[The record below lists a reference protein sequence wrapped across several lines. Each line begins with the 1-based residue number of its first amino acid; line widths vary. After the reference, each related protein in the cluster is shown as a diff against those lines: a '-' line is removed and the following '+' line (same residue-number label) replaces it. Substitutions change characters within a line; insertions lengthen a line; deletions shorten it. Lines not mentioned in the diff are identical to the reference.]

1 MNIFCMA
8 LFENALPMKKAL
20 SAGLVILMT
29 TQTGAFSF
37 SKSNFYA
44 ERKGS
49 TPSICSKMP
58 IALII
63 LNKDSRVLILYPRNF
78 PRRFP
83 RSPPL
88 FPLSP
93 ASFRTGRGEKLGRGS
108 FVCNSAASSK
118 MGDAVFGFV
127 GLTVAEI
134 CRGMSPGLYTLH
146 YFDLKPLFSST

>member
-1 MNIFCMA
+1 MSS
-8 LFENALPMKKAL
+8 KAITIK
-20 SAGLVILMT
+20 AGKRIELQLQAKNTSISNGD
-29 TQTGAFSF
+29 TGNS
-37 SKSNFYA
+37 
-44 ERKGS
+44 GS

-93 ASFRTGRGEKLGRGS
+93 VSFRTGRGEKLGRGS
-108 FVCNSAASSK
+108 FVCNFAASSK

-134 CRGMSPGLYTLH
+134 CRGMSPEPYTLH
-146 YFDLKPLFSST
+146 HSHLNHTFSAGYRT